1 MQAKFSYADKH
12 VQIYLKFQSIS
23 NLNVLTDIFLYFLL
37 VQGKYL
43 LLFWIDL
50 EKKYRLH
57 LSGKYVTQILFI

>member
-23 NLNVLTDIFLYFLL
+23 NLKVLTDIFLYFLL

-50 EKKYRLH
+50 EKKIQATF
-57 LSGKYVTQILFI
+57 VW